1 MTYRYRCPSCYQEF
15 ENNTGNNTCTH
26 CKVPA
31 FQIEERGD
39 IPDGKELDD
48 MEPKSTG

>member
-15 ENNTGNNTCTH
+15 ENSTGDNICPR

-31 FQIEERGD
+31 FQIGKRDGVAE
-39 IPDGKELDD
+39 GKELDD